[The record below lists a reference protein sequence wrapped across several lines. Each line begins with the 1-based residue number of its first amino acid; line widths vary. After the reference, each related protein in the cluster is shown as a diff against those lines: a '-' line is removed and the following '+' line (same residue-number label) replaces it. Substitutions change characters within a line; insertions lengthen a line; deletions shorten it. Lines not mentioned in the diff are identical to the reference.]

1 MVQAGSAIESQAWPR
16 VRGRPKRGLVVS
28 TGETRTPVHR
38 VAREHS
44 RSLADPEGSALM
56 CRNREGRAAMDVAE
70 LMATLFNVVLVVF
83 VMATLL
89 SAGFSTTLADLR

>member
-1 MVQAGSAIESQAWPR
+1 
-16 VRGRPKRGLVVS
+16 
-28 TGETRTPVHR
+28 
-38 VAREHS
+38 
-44 RSLADPEGSALM
+44 
-56 CRNREGRAAMDVAE
+56 MDVAE